1 MKITKENGIC
11 GLQNVYT
18 LETLEDWDE
27 YEALCLKK
35 DPEFFKWNPNFYSF
49 KEDFKKYIHKHW
61 YDKDNIR
68 YKFNDEPVYNEY
80 EVVAI
85 QDDDSMADW
94 YWYLKNV
101 NNPNDVKYLLVNSN
115 KLKLGLKENE

>member
-1 MKITKENGIC
+1 MKISKENGIC

-35 DPEFFKWNPNFYSF
+35 DPEFFKWNPNFYLF
-49 KEDFKKYIHKHW
+49 KKDFEKYIHKHW

-68 YKFNDEPVYNEY
+68 YKLNDEPVYNEY

-101 NNPNDVKYLLVNSN
+101 NNPNDIKYLLVSSN

>member
-49 KEDFKKYIHKHW
+49 KEDFEKYIHKHW

-68 YKFNDEPVYNEY
+68 YKLNNEPVYNEY